1 MTCGVYQFENIIT
14 NQRYI
19 GQSAEIEDRYKK
31 HIRLLELGIHHS
43 IKLQK
48 AWDKYGRENFI
59 HSILT
64 ECPPD
69 ELLEQEGYYVT
80 KYNSHIDGYN
90 MKMGG
95 VGKGGH
101 YKTYYRIIRKGT
113 DNGKKRY
120 ALITPERKDIFNSIY
135 KDILDYY
142 CELLN
147 SQETEEEE
155 AINMITKLSE
165 KRKKESLKSSNYDLI
180 SNLGINYLINQAKN
194 GLTQKDIRELHNIP
208 RKTIQQYLKENNT
221 TWAEIIDTANMQKIQ
236 EYDEQYNIQEQ
247 LNNGKTVHE
256 VRKEIL
262 CTKSSFK
269 KYRQKHNIRKPHKKR
284 KDTNT
289 GIRYVTLLSDGT
301 YNYRKTNNNPNKILR
316 NNIKDLEQIA
326 KERQLE
332 WIIDDEEKY
341 LQTIKECNIK
351 LEINRNKKIGK
362 RVSKER
368 EKKRKSQNFH
378 QIKALKAFRKM
389 FPTPIIK
396 KSEKINFT
404 SLAPLGVCNL
414 KFNRGDNCWEFKKPD
429 KTGKIQRKNIF
440 DLYDEVKKQGY
451 EWYIENKE
459 VLHQAIK
466 EGITYQEERKKPY
479 TERKEISYQVLFNS

>member
-1 MTCGVYQFENIIT
+1 MTSGIYQFKNLIT

-19 GQSAEIEDRYKK
+19 GQSVDIEDRYIK

-48 AWDKYGRENFI
+48 AWDKYGKENFT
-59 HSILT
+59 HSILI
-64 ECPPD
+64 ECPTD
-69 ELLEQEGYYVT
+69 ELLKQEEYYVR
-80 KYNSHIDGYN
+80 KYNSYIDGYN

-95 VGKGGH
+95 IGKGGH
-101 YKTYYRIIRKGT
+101 YKSYYRVIKRGV
-113 DNGKKRY
+113 DNDKKRY
-120 ALITPERKDIFNSIY
+120 SLINPERKNIFNSVH
-135 KDILDYY
+135 KNDLDYY

-147 SQETEEEE
+147 AQEIKEDD
-155 AINMITKLSE
+155 AIKAMTQLSE
-165 KRKKESLKSSNYDLI
+165 HHRKSPAYNLI
-180 SNLGINYLINQAKN
+180 RNLGINYLINQSKN
-194 GLTQKDIRELHNIP
+194 GLTRKDIIELHNIP
-208 RKTIQQYLKENNT
+208 KKTIEQYLKENNI
-221 TWAEIIDTANMQKIQ
+221 TWAEIVDTANTQKIQ

-247 LNNGKTVHE
+247 LNNGKTINE
-256 VRKEIL
+256 VRKEIS

-269 KYRQKHNIRKPHKKR
+269 KYRQEHNIRKPHKKR
-284 KDTNT
+284 IDTNT
-289 GIRYVTLLSDGT
+289 GIRHVTLLSNGA
-301 YNYRKTNNNPNKILR
+301 YQYRKTNNNPNNILR
-316 NNIKDLEQIA
+316 NDIKDLEQIS

-332 WIIDDEEKY
+332 WIIDDKEKY
-341 LQTIKECNIK
+341 LQTIKECNVK
-351 LEINRNKKIGK
+351 LQINKNKKIGK
-362 RVSKER
+362 KISKER

-466 EGITYQEERKKPY
+466 EGIIYQEERKKPY